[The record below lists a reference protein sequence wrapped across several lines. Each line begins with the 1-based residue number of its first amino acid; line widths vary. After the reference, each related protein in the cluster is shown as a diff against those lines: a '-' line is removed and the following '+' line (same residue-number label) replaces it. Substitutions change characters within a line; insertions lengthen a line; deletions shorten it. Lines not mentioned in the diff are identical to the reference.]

1 MTIWHPVLRHH
12 QSVHHVALKTS
23 MAIKSHFVEG
33 NYGQPELRWAVFLF
47 QCGKCGKHIMR
58 TIHILNIPNREPSSC
73 NYIQGSPLG
82 VIDCR
87 LILYLDH
94 FWGVLLFY
102 HPPFLLGIGPP
113 PCVLAPSFTNYSCF
127 PAELGKLH
135 FLSCPQIRVRSYG
148 RISGGPSGPGL
159 LPHSTE

>member
-1 MTIWHPVLRHH
+1 MTIWHPVLRHLH
-12 QSVHHVALKTS
+12 FVHHVALKTS
-23 MAIKSHFVEG
+23 LAIKLHFVES
-33 NYGQPELRWAVFLF
+33 NYGQPELRWSVFLL

-73 NYIQGSPLG
+73 NYIQGSPRG

-87 LILYLDH
+87 LM
-94 FWGVLLFY
+94 LLPGPFLGCPPFLS
-102 HPPFLLGIGPP
+102 PPFLLGIGPP
-113 PCVLAPSFTNYSCF
+113 PCVLAPYFTNYSCF